1 MVKNLL
7 SIDLDWVGSPRD
19 AKDLLENLVPI
30 IKKNKFKFVQ
40 LTNGDRIFAEIDM
53 KESENGF
60 LKLKKPLKL
69 FSAENDVSIHYSF
82 TPWIPFTDDEKVP
95 LAAKSIVTIATLND
109 EFITM
114 YNRALENTENP
125 EETTSNLEQ
134 EIGYLN

>member
-1 MVKNLL
+1 M
-7 SIDLDWVGSPRD
+7 
-19 AKDLLENLVPI
+19 
-30 IKKNKFKFVQ
+30 KKNKFKFVQ

-125 EETTSNLEQ
+125 EEMISNLEQ

>member
-1 MVKNLL
+1 M
-7 SIDLDWVGSPRD
+7 
-19 AKDLLENLVPI
+19 
-30 IKKNKFKFVQ
+30 KKNKFKFVQ

-95 LAAKSIVTIATLND
+95 LAAKSIVTIASLND

-114 YNRALENTENP
+114 NNRAEENTENKK
-125 EETTSNLEQ
+125 SSGKQKLKDLGLNDD
-134 EIGYLN
+134 EIKALMGA

>member
-1 MVKNLL
+1 M
-7 SIDLDWVGSPRD
+7 
-19 AKDLLENLVPI
+19 
-30 IKKNKFKFVQ
+30 KKNKFKFVQ

-53 KESENGF
+53 KDSEKGF

-114 YNRALENTENP
+114 YNRALENTKNP
-125 EETTSNLEQ
+125 EEMTSNLEQ